1 MQWANGVG
9 WAKLGS
15 GWAVHVL
22 RVSPRVAAL
31 GLLGAWSTP
40 RPPRPASGDGAAAQV
55 MYCPLSCGPR
65 ARAAAA
71 PRAPKRRTRCDS
83 GCPRLA
89 KTHAKNRLN
98 TRLRR
103 RSASAAALAA
113 AGPST
118 GSTDLLRVGGC
129 RQRRHGAPCGRAAL
143 LAHEYAIRPHF
154 IPTTYEAS
162 APGDTDFGAGS
173 YVARSGP
180 SYRCRC

>member
-1 MQWANGVG
+1 MGQWRG
-9 WAKLGS
+9 LGQA
-15 GWAVHVL
+15 W
-22 RVSPRVAAL
+22 
-31 GLLGAWSTP
+31 LLGGSCPQRQSSSGGTESAGRVVHATPATACVGGWS
-40 RPPRPASGDGAAAQV
+40 RRAGYVLPAE
-55 MYCPLSCGPR
+55 LR
-65 ARAAAA
+65 ARVRGR

-118 GSTDLLRVGGC
+118 GSTDLLRMGGC
-129 RQRRHGAPCGRAAL
+129 RQRRHGPPCGRAAL
-143 LAHEYAIRPHF
+143 LAYEYAIRPHF
-154 IPTTYEAS
+154 TPTTYEAS
-162 APGDTDFGAGS
+162 APGDTDFGDG